1 MRAMTRLIPGLPDTT
16 CPAGILACDAEGL
29 TIGVENGKT
38 TIKPEQCVRAFE
50 TILAMEQYS
59 NGMVYASQAATEA
72 LKQINW
78 PSCARDPGRNRIT
91 SRLA

>member
-1 MRAMTRLIPGLPDTT
+1 M
-16 CPAGILACDAEGL
+16 ACDAENL

-59 NGMVYASQAATEA
+59 NGMVYALS
-72 LKQINW
+72 LIHILV
-78 PSCARDPGRNRIT
+78 SLISVRRIWG
-91 SRLA
+91 